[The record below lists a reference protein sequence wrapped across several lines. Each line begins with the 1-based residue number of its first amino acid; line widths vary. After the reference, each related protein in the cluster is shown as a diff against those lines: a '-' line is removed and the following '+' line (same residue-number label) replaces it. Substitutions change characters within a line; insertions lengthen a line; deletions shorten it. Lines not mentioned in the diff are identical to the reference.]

1 MNLYYDDCDPD
12 YEDHPPAPRCEPCG
26 VELSS
31 APAGAYVDCDE
42 CGAAYLSQ
50 WIEDAQEPTD
60 AEWAA
65 RRHAEDIASNV
76 GWAMPDADLARAVML
91 AARLPPELRATYDE
105 DGGVW
110 IVREPYDGG
119 WLPTLAESH
128 DEAPASLLAMA
139 PQLVGEVQR
148 LRALVRLLA
157 PRSGS

>member
-1 MNLYYDDCDPD
+1 MNINEDGYDPD
-12 YEDHPPAPRCEPCG
+12 YVEHPPAPRCEACG

-31 APAGAYVDCDE
+31 APAGVYVDCDE
-42 CGAAYLSQ
+42 CGAAYLSR
-50 WIEDAQEPTD
+50 WPEPDYEPTD

-76 GWAMPDADLARAVML
+76 GWAMPDADVDRAVAL
-91 AARLPPELRATYDE
+91 AARLPPELRATFD
-105 DGGVW
+105 DGGRW
-110 IVREPYDGG
+110 IVREPYEGE

-128 DEAPASLLAMA
+128 EEAPAVLIAMA

-157 PRSGS
+157 PWNVP